1 MPCVSLQR
9 KQAASIVSA
18 AIELTVNRVTQNNPW
33 GRDLLTVGAGTVA
46 AFIAGNLVPGL
57 LLSFS
62 LAVVVGYKVSDFV
75 GNKYDE
81 YFR

>member
-1 MPCVSLQR
+1 M
-9 KQAASIVSA
+9 
-18 AIELTVNRVTQNNPW
+18 
-33 GRDLLTVGAGTVA
+33 A
-46 AFIAGNLVPGL
+46 AFIAGNLVSGL
-57 LLSFS
+57 LLSFI